1 MAITIF
7 SPWEVVLWTPWHY
20 LGELVSTDVNRV
32 ASLDA
37 SAFCVAAAEERH
49 GKDGVFQWK
58 NYRKTHGKT
67 MEKPWDGPLGW
78 CYVGGYNWG
87 SLWWILLPIRRKT
100 KKKVKKQSVFAG
112 YLHILLFDRDFRR
125 S

>member
-1 MAITIF
+1 MGKLIISMAITIF

-20 LGELVSTDVNRV
+20 LGDLVSTDVSRV

-58 NYRKTHGKT
+58 NYRKT
-67 MEKPWDGPLGW
+67 MEKQWKNHGMGHWDGVMWEVTIGDRF
-78 CYVGGYNWG
+78 GGSCCPSG
-87 SLWWILLPIRRKT
+87 GKP
-100 KKKVKKQSVFAG
+100 KKK
-112 YLHILLFDRDFRR
+112 
-125 S
+125 

>member
-20 LGELVSTDVNRV
+20 LGDLVSTDVSRV

-58 NYRKTHGKT
+58 NYRKT

-112 YLHILLFDRDFRR
+112 
-125 S
+125 